1 MANKEPKDQAD
12 SNSSEPTGFWQSYRQ
27 EIVFITL
34 FVGIL
39 GGGFTFISLT
49 PVNDNLI
56 EPFTGLV
63 AKASGWTL
71 NAIGQGIQMQG
82 TIIRNER
89 FAVNIMNGCN
99 GVETMI
105 IFLAAVIAFPAP
117 WKARLIGLVLGS
129 LAIQGVNLLRVV
141 SLFLTGAYFPEFFDS
156 SHTVIWQSIVIL
168 FGVVLWIFWAN
179 RFALPPK
186 ADGSAA

>member
-1 MANKEPKDQAD
+1 MANKEPKDQA
-12 SNSSEPTGFWQSYRQ
+12 EPNAPEPSGFWQSYRQ

-49 PVNDNLI
+49 PINDNLI

-63 AKASGWTL
+63 AKASGWSL

-82 TIIRNER
+82 TVIRNER

-186 ADGSAA
+186 ADGSTA